1 MTNPWVVCVGEML
14 FDRLSNQPGK
24 PLEQVESWTDYP
36 GGAPANTAC
45 ALVKLGIPTAFVGCI
60 GEDEPGETLI
70 NLLEEIG
77 VNLTGVQRDSTT
89 PTRIVYVVRDETG
102 DRSFAGFGEIKT
114 TEFADTRLQADQL
127 PEALFKTAKFL
138 VIGTLELAYPESKT
152 AVLKAVELAKQ
163 NQVKL
168 FVDINWRPM
177 FWEQPEQAKPLILTL
192 VQNADFLKLTDEEAE
207 FLFNTV
213 EPEIIA
219 QQFNH
224 LQGVFVTAGEKGC
237 AYWVQGNSGKMSAF
251 SIQVVDTTGAGDG
264 FTAGILY
271 QFCQYSTEQL
281 QNPEIAEEIVKL
293 ASAVGALTTTK
304 PGAIAAQ
311 PNLTE
316 VEDFLKKLS

>member
-1 MTNPWVVCVGEML
+1 MTHPQILCVGEML

-45 ALVKLGIPTAFVGCI
+45 ALVKLGIPTAFIGCI
-60 GEDEPGETLI
+60 GEDEPGETLVH
-70 NLLEEIG
+70 LLQEIG
-77 VNLTGVQRDSTT
+77 VNIAGVQRHPTA

-102 DRSFAGFGEIKT
+102 DRTFAGFGDIKT
-114 TEFADTRLQADQL
+114 TEFADTHLQANKL
-127 PEALFKTAKFL
+127 PESLFKTAKFL
-138 VIGTLELAYPESKT
+138 VIGTLELAYPESK
-152 AVLKAVELAKQ
+152 AAILKAVEQAKQ
-163 NQVKL
+163 NQVQL
-168 FVDINWRPM
+168 FIDVNWRPM
-177 FWEQPEQAKPLILTL
+177 FWEQPDQAKPLILEL
-192 VQNADFLKLTDEEAE
+192 IKQADFLKLTDEEGE
-207 FLFNTV
+207 FLLGTA

-219 QQFNH
+219 RHFNQ

-237 AYWVQGNSGKMSAF
+237 AYWVQGKSGKLNAF
-251 SIQVVDTTGAGDG
+251 SVNVQDTTGAGDG

-271 QFCQYSTEQL
+271 QICQYQTEQL
-281 QNPEIAEEIVKL
+281 QNAEVAEEIVKF

-316 VEDFLKKLS
+316 VKDFLTTLS